1 MSPFLSPDR
10 SPVRTVIRELRG
22 FLILW
27 LTQSFSSLGS
37 SMTNFALI
45 VWSYQQQGSALT
57 TALLSVC
64 SYAPYVAMS
73 IFAGALSDKWNKKA
87 TLLICDTAAA
97 ACTVAVLMLL
107 QTGLLRIGHLYAL
120 NAVNGLMN
128 TVQQPAADV
137 TISLLTPKKHYQK
150 VSGLRSLS
158 SSLVSMLTP
167 ALATALLT
175 LSGLPSVILFDL
187 FTFAAAFVTL
197 LCGIRIPA
205 AAVDGRPRESVWQSA
220 KGGLR
225 YLRQNRGILHLMLFL
240 AGINLIASLYN
251 AALPAMLLSKEGGGQ
266 AALGIVESVSGIA
279 LLLGSAAA
287 SLLPPPK
294 SRVRVICNSL
304 LLAMSTENFFLALGG
319 SVPVWAV
326 GALLG
331 WIGIPLMNANMDVLF
346 RSTIPLAMQ
355 GRVYAARNTLQ
366 FFTIPVGYFLG
377 GFLVDSVMEPFMAS
391 QATGSG
397 LLPALFGRGK
407 GSGAALM
414 FFLLAVAGTALCLL
428 FRRDRHIWRLEQEER
443 EERPET

>member
-97 ACTVAVLMLL
+97 ACTVAVLVLL

-205 AAVDGRPRESVWQSA
+205 AAVDGGPRESVWQSA

-391 QATGSG
+391 QAAGSG

-407 GSGAALM
+407 GSGAALLL
-414 FFLLAVAGTALCLL
+414 FFLAVAGTALCLL

>member
-64 SYAPYVAMS
+64 SYVPYVAMS

-97 ACTVAVLMLL
+97 ACTVAVLVLL

-205 AAVDGRPRESVWQSA
+205 AAVDGGPRESVWQSA

-251 AALPAMLLSKEGGGQ
+251 AALPAMLLSKKGGGQ

-407 GSGAALM
+407 GSGAALLV
-414 FFLLAVAGTALCLL
+414 FLSGSGRDGAVPAVSPRPAHMEAGAGGA
-428 FRRDRHIWRLEQEER
+428 
-443 EERPET
+443 